1 MSMDLMQDYELGNT
15 QAIDACKTIA
25 QQVIN
30 IVKYIQN
37 IGSSSNDNKDNNK
50 KNSN

>member
-37 IGSSSNDNKDNNK
+37 IGSSNNDKGINK
-50 KNSN
+50 KNNS